1 MENKKVEEACP
12 EYDVTVY
19 PDYVRNDSR
28 SPVYTV
34 QDRGKPIYH
43 FSAQFKYTY
52 PVFETNHAG

>member
-1 MENKKVEEACP
+1 MENKKVEDACP

-19 PDYVRNDSR
+19 SDYVKNDSR

-52 PVFETNHAG
+52 PVF